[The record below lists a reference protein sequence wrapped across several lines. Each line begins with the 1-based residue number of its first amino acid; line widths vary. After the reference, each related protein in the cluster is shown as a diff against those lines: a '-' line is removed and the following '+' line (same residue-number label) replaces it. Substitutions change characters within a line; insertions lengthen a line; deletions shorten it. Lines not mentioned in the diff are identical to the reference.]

1 MATPQ
6 KTNGKRANDAIDLTN
21 SDEDESRYKKTP
33 RQSQNTPSRP
43 DQRQGT
49 YPTPRSG
56 LPITP
61 RRNGTQSSPSSQSHV
76 GIQAQSSI
84 DLTGDGDDDDNGN
97 ELMMGSQAESL
108 ASEMYEH
115 YGTVQNKVVGIRYYS
130 GYINPGER
138 AVLRREPQNQ
148 YDENAIRVDN
158 MQGQQIGHI
167 PKRLAAKLSKY
178 VDDGDLFLEAV
189 LAGRPT
195 EFDVPVDIFL
205 YGPGQP
211 ERRDDIKR
219 QMEKDRLDTRAL
231 RQREREAEK
240 QRKEELKKAAKQARV
255 VDKEGPTQWSNDTN
269 GLGDPDKPSAD
280 MDEIIG
286 SSQIFN
292 PREMGEVAERFGAQ
306 EEDLAKMVE
315 ESAPERLSTKMLPY
329 QRQGLA
335 WLLAQED
342 PQLPSV
348 GEGVVQLWKQPSKGL
363 YTNIAT
369 NFSIKNKE
377 PKLARGGILA
387 DDMGLGKTLEVIA
400 LIVADKV
407 AHPDAGPTLII
418 SPVSVMSN
426 WSGQIERHVSKDDPL
441 RVLTYHGTKRKNMK
455 PKDWDQYDVVITTY
469 GTLST
474 EYKSKGGKK
483 SSPSSSGLYC
493 HKWRRIVL
501 DEGHIIRNPNTINAF
516 AACAIDAHAH
526 WALTGTPIINS
537 LKDLF
542 SLVKFVGL
550 TGGLEQ
556 LEVFNSVLMRP
567 MKEGKTDAQMLLS
580 ALMATICLRRH
591 KEMSFIDLRLPELTE
606 YVHRIPFGEH
616 EKKKYEALEAEAKGK
631 VESYT
636 DASAHGN
643 AKEAQQAYRG
653 LLEVLLRLRQ
663 VCNHWKLCEER
674 INKLMSILEKQKTV
688 DLSTENIKA
697 LQSLLQ
703 ISIES
708 REDCPICL
716 DDLHNPVITFCAHAF
731 GSECITRVIET
742 QHKCPM
748 CRAELKDEHCLVQPA
763 IDYGD
768 DASDPI
774 KDEDTST
781 STKVEA
787 LLKIIKAAHKDPG
800 TKVVI
805 FSQWCRFLDIIQPRL
820 EEAGYGI
827 ARIDGSMPAL
837 ARDESLRKLD
847 RDPKTTIMLA
857 SLGVCAVGLNLVA
870 ANTVVLCDS
879 WWAPAIEDQAVDR
892 VHRLGQ
898 TRPTTVWR
906 LVMEGSVEERTL
918 EVQKEKRTLMALAMR
933 QGPQER
939 RRREGGRGRTMRD
952 IQRLLE

>member
-1 MATPQ
+1 M
-6 KTNGKRANDAIDLTN
+6 
-21 SDEDESRYKKTP
+21 
-33 RQSQNTPSRP
+33 QS
-43 DQRQGT
+43 
-49 YPTPRSG
+49 
-56 LPITP
+56 
-61 RRNGTQSSPSSQSHV
+61 
-76 GIQAQSSI
+76 QSSI
-84 DLTGDGDDDDNGN
+84 DLTGDDDEDNGN
-97 ELMMGSQAESL
+97 ELMIGTQAETL
-108 ASEMYEH
+108 DSEMYEH
-115 YGTVQNKVVGIRYYS
+115 YGTVENRVVGIRYYS
-130 GYINPGER
+130 GYINSGER

-148 YDENAIRVDN
+148 YDRNAIRVDN

-167 PKRLAAKLSKY
+167 PKQLAAKLSKY
-178 VDDGDLFLEAV
+178 VDSGDLFVEAV
-189 LAGRPT
+189 LAGRPG
-195 EFDVPVDIFL
+195 EFDVPVNIFL
-205 YGPGQP
+205 YGPGRP
-211 ERRDDIKR
+211 DRKENIKR
-219 QMEKDRLDTRAL
+219 QMEKDRLDLKAL
-231 RQREREAEK
+231 RQRERQIEK
-240 QRKEELKKAAKQARV
+240 QRREGFKKAAKQARIP
-255 VDKEGPTQWSNDTN
+255 DKEGPTQWSNDVN
-269 GLGDPDKPSAD
+269 GMGDPDKQSAD

-292 PREMGEVAERFGAQ
+292 PREMGQVAEKFGAQ
-306 EEDLAKMVE
+306 EEDLKNMVE
-315 ESAPERLSTKMLPY
+315 EPAPKRLSTKMLPY

-335 WLLAQED
+335 WLLAQEN
-342 PQLPSV
+342 PQLPPV
-348 GEGVVQLWKQPSKGL
+348 GDQVVRLWKQPQKGL

-369 NFSIKNKE
+369 NFSLENKE
-377 PKLARGGILA
+377 PVLARGGILA

-407 AHPDAGPTLII
+407 AHPEAGPTLII

-426 WSGQIERHVSKDDPL
+426 WSGQIERHVTKDDPL
-441 RVLTYHGTKRKNMK
+441 KVLTYHGTKRGNMK
-455 PKDWDQYDVVITTY
+455 PKDFDQYDVVITTY

-474 EYKSKGGKK
+474 EYMPKGSKSKAPKL
-483 SSPSSSGLYC
+483 PSSSGLYC
-493 HKWRRIVL
+493 RKWRRIVL
-501 DEGHIIRNPNTINAF
+501 DEGHNIRNPNTINAL
-516 AACAIDAHAH
+516 AARAIDAYAH

-550 TGGLEQ
+550 SGGLDQ

-567 MKEGKTDAQMLLS
+567 MREGKTDAQMLLS

-606 YVHRIPFGEH
+606 YVHRIPFADH

-631 VESYT
+631 VETYT
-636 DASAHGN
+636 DASAQGN
-643 AKEAQQAYRG
+643 AGEAQQAYRG

-674 INKLMSILEKQKTV
+674 VNKLMSLLENQKTV
-688 DLSTENIKA
+688 DLSSENIKA

-703 ISIES
+703 VSIES

-716 DDLHNPVITFCAHAF
+716 DDLHNPVITSCAHAF

-748 CRAELKDEHCLVQPA
+748 CRAELPDDGSLVQPA
-763 IDYGD
+763 VDYGD

-774 KDEDTST
+774 KDENTST

-787 LLKIIKAAHKDPG
+787 LLKILKVALKDPG
-800 TKVVI
+800 TKVVV
-805 FSQWCRFLDIIQPRL
+805 FSQWCRFLDIIQPAL
-820 EEAGYGI
+820 EEVGYGI
-827 ARIDGSMPAL
+827 ARIDGSMPAQ
-837 ARDESLRKLD
+837 ARDEALRKLE
-847 RDPKTTIMLA
+847 RDPRTTIMLA

-906 LVMEGSVEERTL
+906 LVMGGSVEERTL

-933 QGPQER
+933 EGPAGR
-939 RRREGGRGRTMRD
+939 KRREGGRGRSLRD